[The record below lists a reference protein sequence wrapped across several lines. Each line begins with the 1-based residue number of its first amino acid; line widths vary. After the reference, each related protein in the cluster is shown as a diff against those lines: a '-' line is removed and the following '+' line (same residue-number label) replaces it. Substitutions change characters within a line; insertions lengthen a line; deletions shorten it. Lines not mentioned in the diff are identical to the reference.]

1 LEVGQ
6 VTKSARILNLGAG
19 VQSTTLALMGV
30 KNWEYWSCSEPLPYP
45 AVGLID
51 LALFADTQGEPKA
64 VYEHLEWLKPIC
76 ERWFPVLT
84 LSRGSLSEN
93 LMKGVNATVESTG
106 GTGRFVSIPAFTSPM
121 EGQNGGMT
129 RRQCTSEYKTEV
141 LERHI
146 RREVLGLA
154 PGQAAP
160 KNNGVT
166 QLMGLS
172 YDETAR
178 VIRVKARL
186 QASPWEVEFP
196 LWAMEMTRGGCKT
209 WLKRNYPERTI
220 PRSACV
226 YCPYHSNAEWR
237 AIKESPEDWAEAVRI
252 DEGIRNHDWTV
263 TTALKQKLYL
273 HRSCVPL
280 AQADLRE
287 ADEKTGQ
294 QQFGFLQECEGMCG
308 V

>member
-1 LEVGQ
+1 M
-6 VTKSARILNLGAG
+6 TPTRILNLGAG

-30 KNWEYWSCSEPLPYP
+30 ENWQYHHASRLDPQIKDLPYP
-45 AVGLID
+45 AVGLIN
-51 LALFADTQGEPKA
+51 LALFADTQSEPRA
-64 VYEHLEWLKPIC
+64 VYDHLKWLKPIC
-76 ERWFPVLT
+76 EQWFPVVT
-84 LSRGSLSEN
+84 VSKGSLSDN
-93 LMKGVNATVESTG
+93 LMNGINADG
-106 GTGRFVSIPAFTSPM
+106 HRFVSIPAFTHSGNPM
-121 EGQNGGMT
+121 EREGVT

-146 RREVLGLA
+146 RREVLELF
-154 PGQAAP
+154 PGQACP
-160 KNNGVT
+160 KGTGIT

-178 VIRVKARL
+178 VIRVKARYQSL
-186 QASPWEVEFP
+186 PWEVEFP
-196 LWAMEMTRGGCKT
+196 LWQMQQTRGGCKT
-209 WLKRNYPERTI
+209 WLKKRYPERVV

-226 YCPYHSNAEWR
+226 FCPYRSNAEWR
-237 AIKESPEDWAEAVRI
+237 VIKEDPQDWAEAVRV

-263 TTALKQKLYL
+263 SRKLKQKLFV

-280 AQADLRE
+280 KDADLRE
-287 ADEKTGQ
+287 PDEKSGQ

>member
-1 LEVGQ
+1 MP
-6 VTKSARILNLGAG
+6 TPTNRILNLGAG

-64 VYEHLEWLKPIC
+64 VYAHLEWLKPIA
-76 ERWFPVLT
+76 EKWFPIRT

-93 LMKGVNATVESTG
+93 LMKGVNTDG
-106 GTGRFVSIPAFTSPM
+106 KRFVSIPAFTSSERPGEQ
-121 EGQNGGMT
+121 EGIT
-129 RRQCTSEYKTEV
+129 KRQCTSEYKVEV
-141 LERHI
+141 IERHI
-146 RREVLGLA
+146 RREVLGIA
-154 PGQAAP
+154 PGRAAP
-160 KNNGVT
+160 RDNGIT

-178 VIRVKARL
+178 VIRVKARFQDL
-186 QASPWEVEFP
+186 PWDVAFP
-196 LWAMEMTRGGCKT
+196 LWEMEMTRGGCKS
-209 WLKRNYPERTI
+209 WLKRHYPDRSI

-237 AIKESPEDWAEAVRI
+237 SIKDDP
-252 DEGIRNHDWTV
+252 
-263 TTALKQKLYL
+263 
-273 HRSCVPL
+273 
-280 AQADLRE
+280 
-287 ADEKTGQ
+287 GQ